1 MTVTEAIVEQL
12 YRRLRRDSR
21 RFTRR
26 YYYADLRR
34 AYLPACVRSRVVPI
48 LYRRARL
55 YGAT

>member
-12 YRRLRRDSR
+12 YRRLRRDR
-21 RFTRR
+21 RHSFRGH
-26 YYYADLRR
+26 YCSDLRR
-34 AYLPACVRSRVVPI
+34 AYLPACVRPRVVPI